1 MQLTWLIGAPGR
13 LASVHQ
19 LVVGRIGLGSP
30 ATQLMR
36 AVRRSLLNMT
46 SLPQRRVVL
55 LVLFATVAMAML
67 WLSFSSGSLS
77 PRAVGTEDATHVQ
90 ALREM
95 AHIRQE
101 GLGQV
106 FTFTVN
112 SRFTVF
118 LDDDLYPFSE
128 WECLPD
134 GVIGFSSLYA
144 AGRAYGTWPA
154 AYDTIRVG
162 RCEFRDRDFAAE
174 IVIVDYVPSSTPSLP

>member
-1 MQLTWLIGAPGR
+1 
-13 LASVHQ
+13 
-19 LVVGRIGLGSP
+19 
-30 ATQLMR
+30 MR

-67 WLSFSSGSLS
+67 WLSISSSSLS

-101 GLGQV
+101 GRGQV

-128 WECLPD
+128 WECLPE